1 MATSPRFTPG
11 VNQDNTYR
19 AVTQDYQSPAYA
31 SAIAITTTQQV
42 TLIKVGTLTGT
53 LSLTINTGDGV
64 DAPFVGDKVQFLF
77 AADGSGAHVV
87 TFSTGFAPSDTLSV
101 AASKYATARFIF
113 NGTVW
118 VEESVI
124 ATA

>member
-31 SAIAITTTQQV
+31 GTIAITTTQQV
-42 TLIKVGTLTGT
+42 TLIKVGTLTGA

-64 DAPFVGDKVQFLF
+64 DTPFVGDTAQFLF
-77 AADGSGAHVV
+77 AADALGAHVV
-87 TFSTGFAPSDTLSV
+87 TFSTGFASSGTLSV
-101 AASKYATARFIF
+101 AASKYASAQFIF